1 MSPVLSSWPGLA
13 CYLCRPHTVPWSV
26 VNLVRGELA
35 HGTIDRDAVHGGRRI
50 GRKQLGNKIDYSQLD
65 MQHAASAVLRASC
78 VVDHIQLVTL
88 ISSDV
93 FVAKY
98 NMHSTRHVYRRKLS
112 HKYRGRAHMVHSTT
126 STFWEGEECG
136 TRPLTAWGT
145 PPPVRTA
152 HDDGACMGRSIGVQE
167 QRPCSSAGRGKWP
180 RGSLSPSHRN
190 HCQMVDVRNVN

>member
-1 MSPVLSSWPGLA
+1 M
-13 CYLCRPHTVPWSV
+13 
-26 VNLVRGELA
+26 NLVRGELA

-145 PPPVRTA
+145 PPPLEPPMTMVPA
-152 HDDGACMGRSIGVQE
+152 WDGASGSR
-167 QRPCSSAGRGKWP
+167 SSALVHRREGGNGRGALCPLPIEITVKW
-180 RGSLSPSHRN
+180 L
-190 HCQMVDVRNVN
+190 M